1 MHIFANCVDINY
13 LILQLYFI
21 NQRINLKIL
30 SVSIMK
36 LYKYIRKSF
45 INSKILFTLY
55 ILFFGI
61 SVIYSCYYF
70 RFSGDMLVTNKMLPV
85 LSILSYAFFI
95 FLSFEFCRKSKNN
108 NLEECL
114 LTTSD
119 GYKKVI
125 KAQIVLLNN
134 LIIYFFMY
142 MLFLQYSL
150 YIKCGYKF
158 HLQYIIYI
166 FFYTVLNYYLIP
178 LTGTIIGVYLSLTSN
193 RLNSY
198 LLLVLMTLL
207 GTQLFRDFLGMIYD
221 TTFINIFPFF
231 NAFDIFT
238 HDTYFR
244 PFHEFSESLLP
255 NRWFACLFWCVLL
268 SSLIFYKVS
277 VPKNKKTFQKR
288 IPAIII
294 SILFLISVT
303 LPSSKVLVWDNNPYE
318 STESDDTNYR
328 ILKLYTSR
336 EKNADFTVLSYDAEL
351 TIFNRLY
358 AKVTLTLDKT
368 NLDEYIFTL
377 YHQYKIIKI
386 TDENKNKLKFQQDG
400 DYVTV
405 YNTGEIKELCF
416 TYVGFSGTYYSN
428 VQGTFLP
435 ASFPYLPH
443 AGWHEVYDGWSHD
456 IFYFNDSTD
465 INMKVNSL
473 QKIYCN
479 LEETGRNTFSGKSN
493 GVSLISGFYEEFESD
508 GIRVVRPYMDLE
520 EPDDTILKM
529 IKHNKDS
536 GLFKDGETVLIIP
549 DVNLSSGDC
558 YAEFDDHILTS
569 QALKLL

>member
-1 MHIFANCVDINY
+1 
-13 LILQLYFI
+13 
-21 NQRINLKIL
+21 
-30 SVSIMK
+30 MK

-45 INSKILFTLY
+45 INSKILFLLY

-61 SVIYSCYYF
+61 SVAYSGYYF
-70 RFSGDMLVTNKMLPV
+70 SFSGDILITCKMLSV
-85 LSILSYAFFI
+85 LSVFSYAFFI

-114 LTTSD
+114 LSTSD

-125 KAQIVLLNN
+125 KAQIRLLNN
-134 LIIYFFMY
+134 LILFFAIF
-142 MLFLQYSL
+142 MLLVQFAL
-150 YIKCGYKF
+150 YVKCGYKF

-166 FFYTVLNYYLIP
+166 FFYALLNYYLIP
-178 LTGTIIGVYLSLTSN
+178 LTGTIIGVYFSLTSN

-207 GTQLFRDFLGMIYD
+207 GTQYSRDLLCMLYETSNIYLFPL
-221 TTFINIFPFF
+221 F

-238 HDTYFR
+238 HDTEWSAVYA
-244 PFHEFSESLLP
+244 FSESLLP

-277 VPKNKKTFQKR
+277 VPKNKKTFQKKN
-288 IPAIII
+288 PAIIL
-294 SILFLISVT
+294 SLLFLISVM
-303 LPSSKVLVWDNNPYE
+303 LPSSKVQLEDMHPYE
-318 STESDDTNYR
+318 STDNDDINYR
-328 ILKLYTSR
+328 LRELYSTK
-336 EKNADFTVLSYDAEL
+336 EKDADFTVLSYDADL
-351 TIFNRLY
+351 SIFSRLY

-368 NLDEYIFTL
+368 NLNEYIFTL

-386 TDENKNKLKFQQDG
+386 TDENNNKLKFQQDG

-405 YNTGEIKELCF
+405 YNTGEIKKLCF

-493 GVSLISGFYEEFESD
+493 GVSLISGFYDEFESD
-508 GIRVVRPYMDLE
+508 GIRVIRPYMNRDE
-520 EPDDTILKM
+520 SDDIVLSM
-529 IKHNKDS
+529 IKENKKN
-536 GLFKDGETVLIIP
+536 GLLHDGETVFIMP
-549 DVNLSSGDC
+549 NVNLSDGDR
-558 YAEFDDHILTS
+558 YAEFNDHILIS
-569 QALKLL
+569 QSLLLI